1 MSKRRGDFVTL
12 DDLLDEI
19 GVDATRF
26 FMLQRSN
33 DSTIDLDLDLARAQ
47 SSENPVYYVQ
57 YAHARIASVLRK
69 AGDERVAE
77 ALEASSEG
85 LELHPAE
92 RELVKKLLAFPAEVA
107 EAADRRA
114 PHRIAVYA
122 LELAQTFTAFY
133 RDCQVV
139 GVEPRA
145 VESFRIGLSVASKR
159 TIARALD
166 LLGVSAPETM

>member
-1 MSKRRGDFVTL
+1 M
-12 DDLLDEI
+12 
-19 GVDATRF
+19 
-26 FMLQRSN
+26 
-33 DSTIDLDLDLARAQ
+33 
-47 SSENPVYYVQ
+47 
-57 YAHARIASVLRK
+57 LRK

-139 GVEPRA
+139 GAEPRA
-145 VESFRIGLSVASKR
+145 VESFRIAPLGGLEAHDRPRARPARRLGAGDDVEPLQLVEEVQAEAVERVLGLEVERRELAGEQQDAHRDQHRAGDRGDDQVAV
-159 TIARALD
+159 AQPAERA
-166 LLGVSAPETM
+166 SWRA